1 MTDATVASAERR
13 VLYPP
18 IHPYRTG
25 RLVVS
30 PVHELYFEESGNPNG
45 KPVVFVHGG
54 PGGGTNAQMRQ
65 FFNPKR
71 YRIILF
77 DQRGCGRSLPFGE
90 LAHNT
95 LPDLIADMERIRQH
109 LALENWVLFGG
120 SWGVT
125 LALAYAQKHV
135 KQVQAM
141 ILRGSFLARLQD
153 MKWFL
158 SNHGVSLIYP
168 EAWQHLIDSI
178 PAEHRTDDLIAD
190 LNTILWGNDEL
201 GSRRVTKAWQAWGGQ
216 VALGNAYQPY
226 DSHLTEH
233 DIKQVKMELHYAR
246 NHYFLAENELLT
258 HCEKLR
264 HLPVTI
270 IHGQQDLVCPIEAG
284 WQLHRVLPQ
293 ANYVVL
299 PNSGHIAQGEE
310 MIDALVSAT
319 EALK

>member
-1 MTDATVASAERR
+1 MKI
-13 VLYPP
+13 LFPP
-18 IHPYRTG
+18 LEPFNHFFLKTTHGHSIY
-25 RLVVS
+25 V
-30 PVHELYFEESGNPNG
+30 EQCGNPQG
-45 KPVVFVHGG
+45 VPIVFLHGG
-54 PGGGTNAQMRQ
+54 PCSGCKPDHRR
-65 FFNPKR
+65 FFDPS
-71 YRIILF
+71 YYHIILF

-109 LALENWVLFGG
+109 LALENWILFGG

-178 PAEHRTDDLIAD
+178 PAEHRTDDLVAD

-201 GSRRVTKAWQAWGGQ
+201 ASRRVTKAWQAWGGQ
-216 VALGNAYQPY
+216 VALGNAYQLY

-258 HCEKLR
+258 HCEKLQ

>member
-1 MTDATVASAERR
+1 GPCSGCKPDHRR
-13 VLYPP
+13 
-18 IHPYRTG
+18 
-25 RLVVS
+25 
-30 PVHELYFEESGNPNG
+30 
-45 KPVVFVHGG
+45 
-54 PGGGTNAQMRQ
+54 
-65 FFNPKR
+65 FFDPA
-71 YRIILF
+71 YYHIILF

-135 KQVQAM
+135 KRVQAM

-201 GSRRVTKAWQAWGGQ
+201 ASRRVTKAWQAWGGQ
-216 VALGNAYQPY
+216 VALGNVYKPY

-246 NHYFLAENELLT
+246 NHYFLAENQLLT

>member
-1 MTDATVASAERR
+1 MKI
-13 VLYPP
+13 LFPP
-18 IHPYRTG
+18 LEPFNHFFLKTTHGHSIY
-25 RLVVS
+25 V
-30 PVHELYFEESGNPNG
+30 EQCGNPQG
-45 KPVVFVHGG
+45 VPIIFLHGG
-54 PGGGTNAQMRQ
+54 PCSGCKPDHRR
-65 FFNPKR
+65 FFDPS
-71 YRIILF
+71 YYHIILF

-90 LAHNT
+90 LTHNT

-109 LALENWVLFGG
+109 LALENWILFGG

-178 PAEHRTDDLIAD
+178 PAEHRTDDLVAD

-201 GSRRVTKAWQAWGGQ
+201 ASRRVTKAWQAWGGQ
-216 VALGNAYQPY
+216 VALGNAYQLY

-258 HCEKLR
+258 HCEKLQ

>member
-1 MTDATVASAERR
+1 MKTLFPPLEPFNHFLLKTDHAHSVYVEQC
-13 VLYPP
+13 
-18 IHPYRTG
+18 
-25 RLVVS
+25 
-30 PVHELYFEESGNPNG
+30 GNPRG
-45 KPVVFVHGG
+45 VPIIFLHGG
-54 PGGGTNAQMRQ
+54 PCSGCKPDHRR
-65 FFNPKR
+65 FFDPA
-71 YRIILF
+71 YYHIILF

-90 LAHNT
+90 LSHNT
-95 LPDLIADMERIRQH
+95 LPDLIADMEHIRQH
-109 LALENWVLFGG
+109 LALENWILFGG

-135 KQVQAM
+135 KRVQAM

-153 MKWFL
+153 MHWFL
-158 SNHGVSLIYP
+158 GTSGVSLIYP
-168 EAWQHLIDSI
+168 ETFQKLIDSI

-190 LNTILWGNDEL
+190 LCTVLWGDDEL
-201 GSRRVTKAWQAWGGQ
+201 AIRRVAKAWQAWGGQ
-216 VALGNAYQPY
+216 VALGNAYESY
-226 DSHLTEH
+226 DYHLTEH
-233 DIKQVKMELHYAR
+233 DIKQVKMEIHFAK

-284 WQLHRVLPQ
+284 WQLHRALPQ

-310 MIDALVSAT
+310 MIDALVNAT
-319 EALK
+319 EALKGI

>member
-1 MTDATVASAERR
+1 MKI
-13 VLYPP
+13 LFPP
-18 IHPYRTG
+18 LEPFNHFFLKTTHGHSIY
-25 RLVVS
+25 V
-30 PVHELYFEESGNPNG
+30 EQCGNPQG
-45 KPVVFVHGG
+45 VPIVFLHGG
-54 PGGGTNAQMRQ
+54 PCSGCKPDHRR
-65 FFNPKR
+65 FFDPS
-71 YRIILF
+71 YYHIILF

-90 LAHNT
+90 LTHNT

-109 LALENWVLFGG
+109 LALENWILFGG

-135 KQVQAM
+135 KRVQAM

-178 PAEHRTDDLIAD
+178 PAEHRTDDLVAD

-201 GSRRVTKAWQAWGGQ
+201 ASRRVTKAWQAWGGQ
-216 VALGNAYQPY
+216 VALGNAYQLY

-258 HCEKLR
+258 HCEKLQ